1 MTMRNDVSRREFI
14 KRSAMVSAAATLPT
28 GIFALGQEQIKV
40 GVIGVGGRG
49 AGAAVDCFNAD
60 KSVVIWSVGDLFEDR
75 LNSSLNW
82 IKGETKERCQVT
94 KDRTFVGFDAYKGVL
109 ASGCDVVILTAPPG
123 FRPVHFEAAVAAG
136 KHVFMEKPVAT
147 DAAGIRMVLAS
158 AQLAKQKKLTV
169 VAGTQRRHDLA
180 YRECMKRIHGGEMG
194 DVMAMYAYWNQGGL
208 WMHPR
213 QPNWSDMEWQ
223 LRNWLYFT
231 WLSGDHIVEQHVHN
245 IDVCNWAMQAHPVK
259 AFALGGR
266 QCRVDPAYGHVFD
279 HFTTEYEYAN
289 GVRMISMCRQIDGTS
304 NRVAEHIVGSKG
316 TSNANTSIKG
326 AKAWR
331 WDGER
336 PNPYVLEHKNMIASI
351 RKGEAFN
358 EAQQV
363 AESTLTAIMGRMA
376 AYTGQEITWEQAL
389 NSTERLVP
397 ESFGFGALPVPPVA
411 MPGTTKFM

>member
-94 KDRTFVGFDAYKGVL
+94 KDRTFVGWDAYKGVL

-123 FRPVHFEAAVAAG
+123 FRPMHFAAAIEAG

-147 DAAGIRMVLAS
+147 DAAGIRQVLAS
-158 AQLAKQKKLTV
+158 AQIAKQKKLTV

-223 LRNWLYFT
+223 LRNWLYFA

-289 GVRMISMCRQIDGTS
+289 GVRLISMCRQIDGTM

-326 AKAWR
+326 AKTWR
-331 WDGER
+331 WDGDR

-376 AYTGQEITWEQAL
+376 AYTGQEISWEQAL
-389 NSTERLVP
+389 NSNEKLVP
-397 ESFGFGALPVPPVA
+397 ETLAFGNLGVPPVA